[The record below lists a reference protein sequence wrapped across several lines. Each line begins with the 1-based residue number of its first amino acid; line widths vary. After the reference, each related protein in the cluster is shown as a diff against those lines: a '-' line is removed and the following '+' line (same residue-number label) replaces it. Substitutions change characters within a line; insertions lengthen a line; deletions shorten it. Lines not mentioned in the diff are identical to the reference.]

1 MIQRG
6 NGSRLALK
14 TLLHIRA
21 RTEMGGQNLDR
32 NDAIK
37 PRVPRAIDLA
47 HAAGTKRRLNLVST
61 KFSAKSEPHRARHYS
76 PHRKPLDD
84 APRLANCR
92 QTGNRGQSAGTIGP
106 DTDCLG
112 EERELVLKRA
122 SEPRRSGVLI
132 LDPSCLAHNHA
143 ICIILHPTVQPG

>member
-1 MIQRG
+1 VYSILIAQVVEGADMGVIQRG

-47 HAAGTKRRLNLVST
+47 HAAGTKRRLNLVRT
-61 KFSAKSEPHRARHYS
+61 KFSAKSEPHRARHCS

-92 QTGNRGQSAGTIGP
+92 QTGNRGQSART
-106 DTDCLG
+106 
-112 EERELVLKRA
+112 
-122 SEPRRSGVLI
+122 
-132 LDPSCLAHNHA
+132 
-143 ICIILHPTVQPG
+143 PTAWAGNGS

>member
-1 MIQRG
+1 MYSILIAQVVEGADMGVIQRG

-21 RTEMGGQNLDR
+21 RTEMAGRILIAN
-32 NDAIK
+32 AIK

-47 HAAGTKRRLNLVST
+47 HAAGTKRRLNLVRT
-61 KFSAKSEPHRARHYS
+61 KFSAKSEPHRARHCS

-92 QTGNRGQSAGTIGP
+92 QTGNRGQSART
-106 DTDCLG
+106 
-112 EERELVLKRA
+112 
-122 SEPRRSGVLI
+122 
-132 LDPSCLAHNHA
+132 
-143 ICIILHPTVQPG
+143 PTAWAGNGS